1 MNKRYLTCLLA
12 LLLWS
17 RFGFAY
23 TVIRDFRVQHEKEPI
38 AVEDRHPLFGWKM
51 DSDLRG
57 QKQTAYQ
64 LVLIRE
70 VDGGELWNTGKVL
83 SDCSVDIPYRG
94 VALQPEKGYRV
105 QLTVWDKN
113 DIPYHCDTRFETGL
127 MSTRPRAWKGAQ
139 WIGSREIT
147 LDAASQCLFVIETR
161 FRILKGRKA
170 SLILGAD
177 DFRLQNAFQNCFAVA
192 SKESYIQ
199 VEVEPDIP
207 EVRIYRVGYFPGDTK
222 DRPMATLKPGHA
234 ISTEGAEHFLS
245 LQVDN
250 SEMTLSLDGEL
261 LTVSGPVVLN
271 ELGSG
276 GNHISF
282 PNLAQVGFSA
292 EPGSEVVYSDYR
304 ILNAGE
310 SEDRLAFDNRYYGIF
325 EQIPGVHAEGNRICV
340 SNPGPAKL
348 QGWADPS
355 HGAETQ
361 LRTEF
366 RTRGKVKEARLYASG
381 MGIYDLFLNGEHVGD
396 AWFAPGNSQYR
407 EVLGYQKYDVT
418 EMLQEGENA
427 LSASLAGGWY
437 SGYMTF
443 VASNFNF
450 FGDYPAL
457 LSRLSI
463 LYEDGSREDIVT
475 SPETWKA
482 FNDGPLRLGSFF
494 QGERYDARKETP
506 GWNRPGFDD
515 RDWASAQVIAPRE
528 WIDFSLTARYDEPVK
543 VREVLTAR
551 RIMPASDAHTH
562 IYDMG
567 VNMVGVPE
575 ISIPAGWLKE
585 GETVILTYGEQLYPG
600 LKGDS
605 KEYIRRFG
613 RKGRNV
619 AGHILFE
626 SNRAALDSD
635 FYTAAGSEAVTIR
648 PSKTFRGYQYI
659 QVYIPS
665 HEGALPPGNVK
676 GLVLSSCQVPTGTY
690 RATTSDGNR
699 TGTLVNQLFRN
710 LQRSQLGNYLTI
722 PTDCP
727 QRNERMGWTGDAQ
740 VYTRTGTY
748 HADVQ
753 NFFRQWMVSLRADQG
768 IGDDVDVP
776 GGIGSTVPTFV
787 KADDTIF
794 SWGTTWSAAVCQV
807 PWQLFIQYGDTRVV
821 EENFD
826 TMMDW
831 LNGMAFYAN
840 KDYPYLSTKTDG
852 LADHLALDDRT
863 PRELLNNAIYI
874 RMMEVVSIMAD
885 AIGRHAEART
895 LRERHD
901 HAVEDWNRCFVD
913 PETGMTRDFTGEI
926 VHTQSSYA
934 TPLNFHAFNEENRAR
949 AAAHLASLVRDP
961 GHGFGP
967 YTVTTGFSGTPN
979 LLPALSENGYAQEAY
994 RMICN
999 TAYPSWLYPVTQGAT
1014 SVWERWNSRDT
1025 AFAAQTENGMNSFNH
1040 FALGSVGE
1048 WMYEYQLG
1056 ITNDHEKGEAGY
1068 RHFVLQ
1074 PSAGADYTA
1083 LEGSF
1088 DSAYGTIRS
1097 AWTASEGI
1105 LKTYRCTIPANT
1117 SATLY
1122 LPVDGNTT
1130 ETAPCE
1136 GAVFCGFTVRNG
1148 LRVASF
1154 ELVSGTWEFTF
1165 SGKTV
1170 CCTFVPGRP

>member
-1 MNKRYLTCLLA
+1 M
-12 LLLWS
+12 
-17 RFGFAY
+17 
-23 TVIRDFRVQHEKEPI
+23 
-38 AVEDRHPLFGWKM
+38 
-51 DSDLRG
+51 
-57 QKQTAYQ
+57 
-64 LVLIRE
+64 
-70 VDGGELWNTGKVL
+70 
-83 SDCSVDIPYRG
+83 
-94 VALQPEKGYRV
+94 
-105 QLTVWDKN
+105 
-113 DIPYHCDTRFETGL
+113 
-127 MSTRPRAWKGAQ
+127 
-139 WIGSREIT
+139 
-147 LDAASQCLFVIETR
+147 
-161 FRILKGRKA
+161 
-170 SLILGAD
+170 
-177 DFRLQNAFQNCFAVA
+177 
-192 SKESYIQ
+192 
-199 VEVEPDIP
+199 
-207 EVRIYRVGYFPGDTK
+207 
-222 DRPMATLKPGHA
+222 
-234 ISTEGAEHFLS
+234 
-245 LQVDN
+245 
-250 SEMTLSLDGEL
+250 
-261 LTVSGPVVLN
+261 
-271 ELGSG
+271 
-276 GNHISF
+276 
-282 PNLAQVGFSA
+282 
-292 EPGSEVVYSDYR
+292 
-304 ILNAGE
+304 
-310 SEDRLAFDNRYYGIF
+310 
-325 EQIPGVHAEGNRICV
+325 
-340 SNPGPAKL
+340 
-348 QGWADPS
+348 
-355 HGAETQ
+355 
-361 LRTEF
+361 
-366 RTRGKVKEARLYASG
+366 
-381 MGIYDLFLNGEHVGD
+381 
-396 AWFAPGNSQYR
+396 
-407 EVLGYQKYDVT
+407 
-418 EMLQEGENA
+418 
-427 LSASLAGGWY
+427 
-437 SGYMTF
+437 
-443 VASNFNF
+443 
-450 FGDYPAL
+450 
-457 LSRLSI
+457 
-463 LYEDGSREDIVT
+463 
-475 SPETWKA
+475 
-482 FNDGPLRLGSFF
+482 
-494 QGERYDARKETP
+494 
-506 GWNRPGFDD
+506 
-515 RDWASAQVIAPRE
+515 
-528 WIDFSLTARYDEPVK
+528 
-543 VREVLTAR
+543 
-551 RIMPASDAHTH
+551 
-562 IYDMG
+562 
-567 VNMVGVPE
+567 
-575 ISIPAGWLKE
+575 
-585 GETVILTYGEQLYPG
+585 
-600 LKGDS
+600 
-605 KEYIRRFG
+605 
-613 RKGRNV
+613 
-619 AGHILFE
+619 
-626 SNRAALDSD
+626 
-635 FYTAAGSEAVTIR
+635 
-648 PSKTFRGYQYI
+648 
-659 QVYIPS
+659 
-665 HEGALPPGNVK
+665 K

-1097 AWTASEGI
+1097 AWTASEGVI
-1105 LKTYRCTIPANT
+1105 KTYRCTIPANT

-1122 LPVDGNTT
+1122 LPVVGNTT